1 MAAAACPVCG
11 HENSP
16 AAIFCARCTSPVA
29 VVALHELSDADRR
42 RCLTALLEVLWD
54 SSRSDAGSKG
64 VIDENLWR
72 AYLSAFWLRPET
84 ALVLYAEAL
93 AIRSLNLLA
102 DTPWLDLGCGDGIHA
117 ALYSG
122 WRFDDVFDAFA
133 SLDLAA
139 ADMYNRFDEAEFS
152 AAIER
157 TGRRVDYGI
166 DIKETAVARAHALGV
181 FTDVRQ
187 ADATALPLPDAS
199 VGVIFSNMLRD
210 LGEPL
215 PAALRECRR
224 VLRADGTLLLSAMT
238 PAYAESLY
246 FVQEARLA
254 EAECEPG
261 RAAQLLKLDRGRS
274 VFCQR
279 QLSREQWERLLAGAG
294 LRLHAVHPMVGGR
307 VIQFWDVGLRPF
319 VHALLK
325 QRESWRKANV
335 LREVK
340 ESLLGGL
347 DYVLRP
353 LLRGITDGTRCMQ
366 LLEVRR
372 Q

>member
-1 MAAAACPVCG
+1 MAAACPVCG
-11 HENSP
+11 HENSR
-16 AAIFCARCTSPVA
+16 AALFCARCTSPVA
-29 VVALHELSDADRR
+29 VVGLHELSDGDRR
-42 RCLTALLEVLWD
+42 RCLAALFEVLWD
-54 SSRSDAGSKG
+54 SSRAETAADAG
-64 VIDENLWR
+64 IDEELWR

-84 ALVLYAEAL
+84 ALVLYAEAV
-93 AIRSLNLLA
+93 AIRALRLPA
-102 DTPWLDLGCGDGIHA
+102 DAPLLDLGCGDGIHA

-122 WRFDDVFDAFA
+122 WRFDSVFDAFA
-133 SLDLAA
+133 SLDLGA
-139 ADMYNRFDEAEFS
+139 ADMYNRFDSAEFS
-152 AAIER
+152 AGIER
-157 TGRRVDYGI
+157 AGRRVEYGI
-166 DIKETAVARAHALGV
+166 DIKETAVARAKALGV
-181 FTDVRQ
+181 FADVRR
-187 ADATALPLPDAS
+187 ADATALPLADGS

-238 PAYAESLY
+238 PAYAENLY
-246 FVQEARLA
+246 FVPEARQA
-254 EAECEPG
+254 EVEGEPD

-279 QLSREQWERLLAGAG
+279 QLSPEQWERLLAEAG
-294 LRLHAVHPMVGGR
+294 LVLHGVHPIVGDR
-307 VIQFWDVGLRPF
+307 VIKFWDVGLRPF
-319 VHALLK
+319 VHALLW
-325 QRESWRKANV
+325 QRESWRNAKV

-340 ESLLGGL
+340 ASLLAGM

-372 Q
+372 R

>member
-1 MAAAACPVCG
+1 MPALRCPVCG
-11 HENSP
+11 HENS
-16 AAIFCARCTSPVA
+16 AAALFCARCTSPVA
-29 VVALHELSDADRR
+29 VVGLHELTEADRR
-42 RCLTALLEVLWD
+42 RCLAALFEVLAD
-54 SSRSDAGSKG
+54 SSREAAASGEA
-64 VIDENLWR
+64 IDEDLWR

-84 ALVLYAEAL
+84 ALVLYAEARAIAALKL
-93 AIRSLNLLA
+93 AA
-102 DTPWLDLGCGDGIHA
+102 DAPWLDLGCGDGIHA

-122 WRFDDVFDAFA
+122 WRFDPVFDAFA
-133 SLDLAA
+133 SLDLDA
-139 ADMYNRFDEAEFS
+139 ADMYNRFDAAEFS
-152 AAIER
+152 ASVER
-157 TGRRVDYGI
+157 AGRRVNYGI
-166 DIKETAVARAHALGV
+166 DIKETAVARAKALGV
-181 FTDVRQ
+181 FGDVRQ
-187 ADATALPLPDAS
+187 ADAPALPLPDAS

-246 FVQEARLA
+246 FVPEARLA
-254 EAECEPG
+254 QAEGEG
-261 RAAQLLKLDRGRS
+261 DRAAQLLKLDRGRS

-279 QLSREQWERLLAGAG
+279 QLSREQWERLLAEAG
-294 LRLHAVHPMVGGR
+294 LVLHAVHPIVGGR

-319 VHALLK
+319 IHALLG
-325 QRESWRKANV
+325 QRESWRNAKV

-340 ESLLGGL
+340 ASLLGGL

-353 LLRGITDGTRCMQ
+353 LLRGITEGTRCMQ

-372 Q
+372 R

>member
-1 MAAAACPVCG
+1 MAAACPICG

-16 AAIFCARCTSPVA
+16 AALFCARCTSPVA

-42 RCLTALLEVLWD
+42 RCLTALFEVLWD
-54 SSRSDAGSKG
+54 SSRGDATGERA
-64 VIDENLWR
+64 IDEDLWQG
-72 AYLSAFWLRPET
+72 YLSAFWLRPET
-84 ALVLYAEAL
+84 ALVLYAEAC
-93 AIRSLNLLA
+93 AIRALDLPA
-102 DTPWLDLGCGDGIHA
+102 DAPWLDLGCGDGIHA

-122 WRFDDVFDAFA
+122 WRFEQVFDAFS
-133 SLDLAA
+133 SLDLLA
-139 ADMYNRFDEAEFS
+139 ADMYNRFDTADFS
-152 AAIER
+152 AAVER
-157 TGRRVDYGI
+157 AGRRVQYAI
-166 DIKETAVARAHALGV
+166 DIKETAVARANALGV
-181 FTDVRQ
+181 FGDVRQ
-187 ADATALPLPDAS
+187 ADATALPLADAS

-246 FVQEARLA
+246 FVPEARLA
-254 EAECEPG
+254 EAEGEPD

-279 QLSREQWERLLAGAG
+279 QLSREQWERLLAEAG
-294 LRLHAVHPMVGGR
+294 LRLHGLHPIVGGR

-319 VHALLK
+319 IHALLG
-325 QRESWRKANV
+325 QRESWRNAKV

-340 ESLLGGL
+340 ASLLDGL

-366 LLEVRR
+366 LLEVRK